1 MTAAPPLLAVENLNV
16 RFSGP
21 RGTHHAVKDLSFHLE
36 RGRTLAVVG
45 ESGSGKSSAALALLR
60 LTAPGAAINGHI
72 LFEGEDLLE
81 LPLDAMR
88 RRHGR
93 DVSMIFQEPMTSLNP
108 VHSVGA
114 QIGEVL
120 RRHEGLSAAATRN
133 RTLDLMELVGIPEP
147 GRRIGS
153 YPHQLSGGQRQRVM
167 IAMAVAC
174 RPRLLVADEP
184 TTALD
189 VATQEQILDL
199 LDGLRRELSMAL
211 LLVTHDLGVVKDRAD
226 RVLVMHDGAKLEE
239 GGTAALFERPQ
250 HPYTRCLLA
259 ASLHAGDTP
268 HCTERRLPEIRIAR
282 DTAGTPSFALEVPPV
297 RRHRAPPQTG
307 PLLSVRDLRAAYR
320 TAEGVFNA
328 VDGVSFDIAP
338 GETVGLVGPSGCG
351 KSTLAKAVMRL
362 VPSSGGEILL
372 DGTDLARLPDRALKP
387 WRRRFQMVFQDPY
400 GSLNPR
406 HTVHDSLDAAL
417 AVHSVRERGDRA
429 ARVKA
434 MLDRVGLPADSARR
448 YPNEFS
454 GGQRQRI
461 GIARALLL
469 KPSLVVCDEPVS
481 ALDVSVQAQILNLL
495 AELKEEFNLAY
506 LFISHDLAV
515 VRHIADRVLEMKAGK
530 LVTPAR
536 APRERTALPGSA
548 GLRL

>member
-1 MTAAPPLLAVENLNV
+1 MTAAQPLLAVENLNV
-16 RFSGP
+16 RFTGP

-36 RGRTLAVVG
+36 RGQTLAVVG
-45 ESGSGKSSAALALLR
+45 ESGSGKSTAALALLR
-60 LTAPGAAINGHI
+60 LTAPGAAVGGRI
-72 LFEGEDLLE
+72 LFEGEDLLG

-88 RRHGR
+88 RRRGR

-120 RRHEGLSAAATRN
+120 RLHERLSSAAARS
-133 RTLDLMELVGIPEP
+133 RTLDLLDRVRIPEP
-147 GRRIGS
+147 GRRIDS

-199 LDGLRRELSMAL
+199 LDGLRRDLSMGL

-226 RVLVMHDGAKLEE
+226 RVLVLHDGVKLEE
-239 GGTAALFERPQ
+239 GGTAALFERPH

-282 DTAGTPSFALEVPPV
+282 DAAGTPSFALEVPPV
-297 RRHRAPPQTG
+297 RPRRAPPRTG
-307 PLLSVRDLRAAYR
+307 PLLSVRDLRAEYR

-351 KSTLAKAVMRL
+351 KSTLAKTVMRL
-362 VPSSGGEILL
+362 VPASGGRILL

-417 AVHSVRERGDRA
+417 VVHGVRERLDRA

-515 VRHIADRVLEMKAGK
+515 VRHIADRVLEMKAG
-530 LVTPAR
+530 
-536 APRERTALPGSA
+536 
-548 GLRL
+548 RLLA